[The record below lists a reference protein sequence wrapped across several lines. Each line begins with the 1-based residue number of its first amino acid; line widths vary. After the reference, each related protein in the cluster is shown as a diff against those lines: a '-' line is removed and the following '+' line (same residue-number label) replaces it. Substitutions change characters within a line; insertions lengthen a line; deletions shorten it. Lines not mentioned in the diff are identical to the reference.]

1 MGDDARGGGVSDVLN
16 AIDWAHARMLT
27 PQSAAAA
34 LTSAGLAVP
43 LGNTRFSEV
52 FDAYERTKK
61 KRGLVDLNDFLTSV
75 IRDGVKDPRFVESLQ
90 FQFRHISVDEAQ
102 DMNPLQYEFLKTI
115 LSANPD
121 VFLVGDP
128 NQAIYG
134 FNGADKSLFDSL
146 PDIEGATTVVSLP
159 SNYRCT
165 PEIVTMAVATL
176 AQDGQVADAKS
187 TRVNGQPV
195 LLKRCAN
202 EQAEIATVAKEVLRG
217 FGRGRSWSDIAVLTR
232 VNTTADHIRDAL
244 SAAGI
249 PVRTARRGGA
259 WGRAV
264 AAATELTGR
273 EGLAVWSSDI
283 LDSGEYEKDD
293 ADYLVAQRV
302 RQFLDENRV
311 GSVDGRTFGT
321 WLATSADVS
330 ETDGVDVLTF
340 HAAKGREWSF
350 VVVAGVEKGMLPHRS
365 ARGASARSE
374 EARLAYV
381 ALTRAAD
388 ELVITWTDTRNG
400 RSTGPSPFLPTV
412 TTDIPQP
419 AAPPE
424 ELRAFHRS
432 LPQRNQNEDELREW
446 RDAHA
451 HSRRV
456 DPDAVLPD
464 RSIKRLVRVRPSTVD
479 EIAQIVDAVFAHR
492 YGEEI
497 LTILRNSPT
506 A

>member
-1 MGDDARGGGVSDVLN
+1 
-16 AIDWAHARMLT
+16 
-27 PQSAAAA
+27 
-34 LTSAGLAVP
+34 
-43 LGNTRFSEV
+43 
-52 FDAYERTKK
+52 
-61 KRGLVDLNDFLTSV
+61 
-75 IRDGVKDPRFVESLQ
+75 
-90 FQFRHISVDEAQ
+90 
-102 DMNPLQYEFLKTI
+102 
-115 LSANPD
+115 
-121 VFLVGDP
+121 
-128 NQAIYG
+128 
-134 FNGADKSLFDSL
+134 
-146 PDIEGATTVVSLP
+146 
-159 SNYRCT
+159 
-165 PEIVTMAVATL
+165 
-176 AQDGQVADAKS
+176 
-187 TRVNGQPV
+187 
-195 LLKRCAN
+195 
-202 EQAEIATVAKEVLRG
+202 
-217 FGRGRSWSDIAVLTR
+217 
-232 VNTTADHIRDAL
+232 
-244 SAAGI
+244 
-249 PVRTARRGGA
+249 
-259 WGRAV
+259 
-264 AAATELTGR
+264 
-273 EGLAVWSSDI
+273 
-283 LDSGEYEKDD
+283 
-293 ADYLVAQRV
+293 
-302 RQFLDENRV
+302 V

-330 ETDGVDVLTF
+330 ETDGADVLTF

-432 LPQRNQNEDELREW
+432 LPQRNQIEDELREW

-456 DPDAVLPD
+456 EPDAVLPD
-464 RSIKRLVRVRPSTVD
+464 RSIKRLVRVQPSTVD